1 MNSNHEFA
9 LVVLTDKANWVSDT
23 HTASFMYCYLRIC
36 FMQYCDF
43 NKNPELVCDAIKSI
57 EAMEESYDSF
67 GKLLVAFIS
76 LNASDFTDTASLYS
90 LM

>member
-1 MNSNHEFA
+1 M
-9 LVVLTDKANWVSDT
+9 LVVYT
-23 HTASFMYCYLRIC
+23 Y

-43 NKNPELVCDAIKSI
+43 NKNPELVCEAIKSI

-67 GKLLVAFIS
+67 GKLLIVFIS
-76 LNASDFTDTASLYS
+76 LNSTLSDFTDTASLYS